1 MALNCL
7 KMRPNWLKIHFS
19 RDILEAKFGEQGYNP
34 LVQQHIISTDVTI
47 GIESHIDQN
56 FTSYDN
62 LKCYFELK
70 KAKIPPKIPI
80 FALFLII
87 ETSKCEICS

>member
-1 MALNCL
+1 
-7 KMRPNWLKIHFS
+7 MRPNWLKIHFS

-34 LVQQHIISTDVTI
+34 LVQQHIISIDVI
-47 GIESHIDQN
+47 IEIESHIDQN

-70 KAKIPPKIPI
+70 KAKIPPRMPI
-80 FALFLII
+80 FTHFSIT
-87 ETSKCEICS
+87 EKSKIQKCG

>member
-1 MALNCL
+1 
-7 KMRPNWLKIHFS
+7 MRPNWLKIHFS

-34 LVQQHIISTDVTI
+34 LVQQHIISIDVI
-47 GIESHIDQN
+47 IEIESHIDQN

-70 KAKIPPKIPI
+70 KAKIPPKMPI
-80 FALFLII
+80 LAHFSIT
-87 ETSKCEICS
+87 EKSKIQKCG